1 MKKAISR
8 MIIAA
13 STTKAQKKE
22 KRAEL
27 GEKSL
32 KCASTREKTQK
43 RGVLGKSSAR
53 ALFFSPIKRE
63 RERERTREPCD
74 RERERERERER
85 KRERKKEITR
95 VERRG

>member
-1 MKKAISR
+1 MCVYARENSEERGFGKIF
-8 MIIAA
+8 
-13 STTKAQKKE
+13 STC
-22 KRAEL
+22 
-27 GEKSL
+27 SIFFPN
-32 KCASTREKTQK
+32 KT
-43 RGVLGKSSAR
+43 
-53 ALFFSPIKRE
+53 RE

>member
-1 MKKAISR
+1 MIS
-8 MIIAA
+8 AA
-13 STTKAQKKE
+13 STKAQKKE

-53 ALFFSPIKRE
+53 ALFFSPQKKGQRAHK
-63 RERERTREPCD
+63 T
-74 RERERERERER
+74 RERER
-85 KRERKKEITR
+85 KNARTVR
-95 VERRG
+95 

>member
-1 MKKAISR
+1 

-63 RERERTREPCD
+63 REREKERENRAIK
-74 RERERERERER
+74 REREREEE
-85 KRERKKEITR
+85 KEITR